1 MTTDFSKYDANQ
13 LPSAEVL
20 GRQRY
25 AIVVADWNNDIT
37 YPMMFG
43 AIETLTKHGVPVE
56 NIDVLHVPGA
66 VELTY
71 GAARIMKEERIDAII
86 AIGCVIQGD
95 TPHFDY
101 VCQSVTQGVAILNAQ
116 GKVPVIFSVLTVKE
130 KQQALAVKDAAGVRN
145 LEKIVRAASD
155 ELMVVVSAMGKTT
168 NALERVVEFLDAGK
182 EEAALNQWVDI
193 IDYHVAIMKELGL
206 KPGSDIRLQG
216 EIPFDPQ
223 LSLDE
228 NYDQVVSLGE
238 IMSTQIVAVYLL
250 KQGLSV
256 EWWNIRAGWERP
268 NRPKIVIA
276 QGFIGGTS
284 EGKRT
289 TLGREG
295 SDYTAALLGN
305 YLDAE
310 SVTIWKDVP
319 GILNADPRL
328 EPDTILIPS
337 LRYQD
342 AVELSYSGAQIIH
355 PKTIRPLENKKIPL
369 FVKPF
374 GDPEAEGSKIAAD
387 GVGPI
392 DVPVYIWR
400 KNQILITMRA
410 KDFAFV
416 LEESLSEIFEIIH
429 RHRLKVALIQSS
441 AVTISVCVDNTRFV
455 PEAIEE
461 LNQHFNVTYND
472 HLSLLT
478 IRGTTPEILERAKAG
493 RTIMLS
499 QTTRRTARLVVKE

>member
-1 MTTDFSKYDANQ
+1 MARVYK
-13 LPSAEVL
+13 
-20 GRQRY
+20 
-25 AIVVADWNNDIT
+25 
-37 YPMMFG
+37 FG
-43 AIETLTKHGVPVE
+43 
-56 NIDVLHVPGA
+56 GA
-66 VELTY
+66 
-71 GAARIMKEERIDAII
+71 
-86 AIGCVIQGD
+86 
-95 TPHFDY
+95 
-101 VCQSVTQGVAILNAQ
+101 S
-116 GKVPVIFSVLTVKE
+116 
-130 KQQALAVKDAAGVRN
+130 VKDANGVRN
-145 LEKIVRAASD
+145 VEQIVRQAD
-155 ELMVVVSAMGKTT
+155 VRDGLMVVVSAMGKTT

-182 EEAALNQWVDI
+182 EEQALAQWVDI
-193 IDYHVAIMKELGL
+193 IDFHVAIMKELGL
-206 KPGSDIRLQG
+206 QPGTDIRLQG
-216 EIPFDPQ
+216 EIPFDPT
-223 LSLDE
+223 LPFDE

-256 EWWNIRAGWERP
+256 EWWNMPKLLRTDETWREAKVEDEISRNTIRAGWERSDRP
-268 NRPKIVIA
+268 NIVVT
-276 QGFIGGTS
+276 QGFIGGTAD
-284 EGKRT
+284 GKRT

-319 GILNADPRL
+319 GILNADPRI

-355 PKTIRPLENKKIPL
+355 PKTIRPLENKRIPL
-369 FVKPF
+369 YVKPF
-374 GDPEAEGSKIAAD
+374 GNPTAD
-387 GVGPI
+387 GSCICADGIGPI

-416 LEESLSEIFEIIH
+416 LEESLSEIFDIIH
-429 RHRLKVALIQSS
+429 RNRLKVSLIQSS

-455 PEAIEE
+455 PAAIEA
-461 LNQHFNVTYND
+461 LQTHFNVTYND

-499 QTTRRTARLVVKE
+499 QTTRRTARLVVKEP

>member
-1 MTTDFSKYDANQ
+1 MKVYKFGGASVKN
-13 LPSAEVL
+13 AE
-20 GRQRY
+20 
-25 AIVVADWNNDIT
+25 
-37 YPMMFG
+37 
-43 AIETLTKHGVPVE
+43 
-56 NIDVLHVPGA
+56 
-66 VELTY
+66 
-71 GAARIMKEERIDAII
+71 
-86 AIGCVIQGD
+86 
-95 TPHFDY
+95 
-101 VCQSVTQGVAILNAQ
+101 
-116 GKVPVIFSVLTVKE
+116 
-130 KQQALAVKDAAGVRN
+130 GVRN
-145 LEKIVRAASD
+145 VEKIVRLAGAQD
-155 ELMVVVSAMGKTT
+155 LMVVVSAMGKTT

-182 EEAALNQWVDI
+182 EEQALTQWIDIVDF
-193 IDYHVAIMKELGL
+193 HVAIMKELGL
-206 KPGSDIRLQG
+206 HPGSDIRLQG
-216 EIPFDPQ
+216 EIPYDPAK
-223 LSLDE
+223 SLDE
-228 NYDQVVSLGE
+228 NYDQIVSLGE

-256 EWWNIRAGWERP
+256 EWWNMPKLLRTDDTWREAKVDDATSAELIRSGW
-268 NRPKIVIA
+268 NRPQRPAVVVT
-276 QGFIGGTS
+276 QGFIGGTAD
-284 EGKRT
+284 GRRT

-337 LRYQD
+337 LRYKD

-355 PKTIRPLENKKIPL
+355 PKTIRPLENKHIPL

-374 GDPEAEGSKIAAD
+374 GEPNAAGSCISED

-392 DVPVYIWR
+392 DIPVYIWR

-416 LEESLSEIFEIIH
+416 LEESLSEIFDIIH
-429 RHRLKVALIQSS
+429 RHRLKVSLIQSS

-455 PEAIEE
+455 PEALAE
-461 LNQHFNVTYND
+461 LQQHFNVTYNEN
-472 HLSLLT
+472 LSLLT

-493 RTIMLS
+493 KTIMLS
-499 QTTRRTARLVVKE
+499 QTTRRTARLVVSE

>member
-1 MTTDFSKYDANQ
+1 MKVYK
-13 LPSAEVL
+13 
-20 GRQRY
+20 
-25 AIVVADWNNDIT
+25 
-37 YPMMFG
+37 FG
-43 AIETLTKHGVPVE
+43 
-56 NIDVLHVPGA
+56 GA
-66 VELTY
+66 
-71 GAARIMKEERIDAII
+71 
-86 AIGCVIQGD
+86 
-95 TPHFDY
+95 
-101 VCQSVTQGVAILNAQ
+101 S
-116 GKVPVIFSVLTVKE
+116 
-130 KQQALAVKDAAGVRN
+130 VKDAQGVRN
-145 LEKIVRAASD
+145 LESIVRQADD

-182 EEAALNQWVDI
+182 EEQALNQWVDI
-193 IDYHVAIMKELGL
+193 IDYHVAIMKALGL
-206 KPGSDIRLQG
+206 QPGVDVRLQG

-223 LSLDE
+223 LPFDE

-238 IMSTQIVAVYLL
+238 IMSTQIIAVYLL

-256 EWWNIRAGWERP
+256 EWWNIPKLLRTDATWREAKIDIETSRSAIRAGWERAQ
-268 NRPKIVIA
+268 RPSIVVT
-276 QGFIGGTS
+276 QGFIGGT
-284 EGKRT
+284 EDGRRT

-295 SDYTAALLGN
+295 SDYTAAVLGN
-305 YLDAE
+305 FLDAE

-328 EPDTILIPS
+328 EPNTVLIPS

-355 PKTIRPLENKKIPL
+355 PKTIRPLENKQIPL

-374 GDPEAEGSKIAAD
+374 GDPQAAGSKIAAD
-387 GVGPI
+387 GIGPI

-416 LEESLSEIFEIIH
+416 LEESLSEIFDIIH
-429 RHRLKVALIQSS
+429 RHRLKVSLIQSS

-455 PEAIEE
+455 PEAIDE
-461 LNQHFNVTYND
+461 LQHHFNVSYND

-478 IRGTTPEILERAKAG
+478 IRGTTPEILDRAKAG

-499 QTTRRTARLVVKE
+499 QTTRRTARLVVKED